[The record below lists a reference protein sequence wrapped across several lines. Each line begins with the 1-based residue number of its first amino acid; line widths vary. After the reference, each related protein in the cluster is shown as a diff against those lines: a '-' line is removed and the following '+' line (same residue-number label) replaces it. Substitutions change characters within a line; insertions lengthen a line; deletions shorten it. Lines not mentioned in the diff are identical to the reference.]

1 MILQRESAMKRIRVY
16 WRNQPDDLKV
26 LDVVGH
32 IRFGPDD
39 EELVTTDSALPT
51 IRALVREF
59 PEQFWMEDVQDVD
72 PPAAAEL
79 VCKLAPAASS
89 PALLRQLVQ
98 LVGLEDQQAA
108 DRLKAQ
114 YRDRLGAG

>member
-1 MILQRESAMKRIRVY
+1 MKRIRVY

-51 IRALVREF
+51 MHALVREF

-79 VCKLAPAASS
+79 VCKLASAASS
-89 PALLRQLVQ
+89 PGLLRQLVQ
-98 LVGLEDQQAA
+98 LVSTESVEAA

-114 YRDRLGAG
+114 YRDRLEST

>member
-1 MILQRESAMKRIRVY
+1 MKRIRVY
-16 WRNQPDDLKV
+16 WRNQPDDLRV

-32 IRFGPDD
+32 IRFGSDD

-72 PPAAAEL
+72 PLAAAEL

-114 YRDRLGAG
+114 YRDRLGPD